1 MYFVF
6 MLSEGVSVDN
16 PLYTISVPIEN
27 IKLKYIILVIG
38 LGYYI
43 LSLIKSNKTYPH
55 FRDET
60 RTILIMILVLA
71 LITIIKQLQNG
82 FMSSSYNE
90 VFFLLAPLLY
100 VYFVVNNKNIEVRSL
115 INIAFVIQCVVF
127 LLDIISKV
135 NLQNI
140 RTISFLNSYSPFES
154 EHSFYAL
161 VFFIYYLYNNDKAR
175 TILSF
180 IICFLAFKRLAI
192 VVCIVL
198 FILKIFGKDSFLD
211 GVISEKCVIT
221 LTILFSVIPIVYR
234 GVLTI
239 EFQRWFLELT
249 KIDFSYF
256 VTGRLYRTQLC
267 IENTM
272 LYGLGSTTEFLK
284 NALPGAINRNLHNDI
299 LRIFLECGL
308 IGSIALSYCY
318 FKVSSRSK
326 ISTILMLYLFTDML
340 FNHFLGAGRTAFW
353 ILIYFVIYYFN
364 SEYSHSSNR
373 KVILNEN
380 RYSDI
385 SSSI

>member
-1 MYFVF
+1 
-6 MLSEGVSVDN
+6 MLSEGISAGN
-16 PLYTISVPIEN
+16 PLYALSVSIEN
-27 IKLKYIILVIG
+27 IKLKYILLVIG

-43 LSLIKSNKTYPH
+43 LSFVRSKKTLPH
-55 FRDET
+55 FQDET
-60 RTILIMILVLA
+60 RTILIMVLVLA
-71 LITIIKQLQNG
+71 FITIIKQVQNG

-100 VYFVVNNKNIEVRSL
+100 VYFVVNDKNIKVRSL

-127 LLDIISKV
+127 LLDIISKL

-140 RTISFLNSYSPFES
+140 RSINFMNSYSPFES

-161 VFFIYYLYNNDKAR
+161 VFFIYYLYNNNKFR

-180 IICFLAFKRLAI
+180 IICFLAFKRLA
-192 VVCIVL
+192 VAVCIVL
-198 FILKIFGKDSFLD
+198 FIFKILGKDSFLE
-211 GVISEKCVIT
+211 GGISQKSVII
-221 LTILFSVIPIVYR
+221 LTIIYSIIPIAYR
-234 GVLTI
+234 GVLTTG
-239 EFQRWFLELT
+239 FQRWFFNLT
-249 KIDFSYF
+249 NIDFSYF

-267 IENTM
+267 IETPM

-299 LRIFLECGL
+299 LRIYLECGL
-308 IGSIALSYCY
+308 LGSITLSYCY
-318 FKVSSRSK
+318 FKASSKSK

-364 SEYSHSSNR
+364 AEYSHSTNK
-373 KVILNEN
+373 KVSFNEN
-380 RYSDI
+380 RYPDI